1 MKSIYSLLFLFVAF
15 NANAQLV
22 FKSTNVEKCNISKFI
37 VSQNET
43 QLFVVVNN
51 KETLLT
57 SWNKTPSNIKSK
69 EGQSQFKMT
78 VVQQEKGVKITYEI
92 QYSLFRKTNK
102 HLGYIKTIYSY
113 LDTRPSKITEDYFN
127 IY

>member
-1 MKSIYSLLFLFVAF
+1 V
-15 NANAQLV
+15 NAQLV
-22 FKSTNVEKCNISKFI
+22 FNCTKVEKCNISKFI

-43 QLFVVVNN
+43 KLFVVVNN

-78 VVQQEKGVKITYEI
+78 VFQQDKGVKITYEI

-102 HLGYIKTIYSY
+102 HLGHIKTIYSY

-127 IY
+127 ITNL

>member
-1 MKSIYSLLFLFVAF
+1 MKSIYSLLFLFIAF
-15 NANAQLV
+15 IVNAQLV
-22 FKSTNVEKCNISKFI
+22 FNCTKVEKCNISKFI

-43 QLFVVVNN
+43 KLFVVVNN